1 MGGGA
6 EDGHEENQ
14 AEVELRLYS
23 KRTRSVGEH
32 HCMFCSHCFFSAGSS
47 EDKSFSEGSQGKC
60 RRVAHTAGKGSWFS
74 VAVTFF
80 FRCALSLNWSRVS
93 VQASPGGGSVFS
105 QDLHEVVC

>member
-1 MGGGA
+1 MQRHAGGRWGR
-6 EDGHEENQ
+6 DGHEENK

-47 EDKSFSEGSQGKC
+47 GDKSFSEGSQGKC
-60 RRVAHTAGKGSWFS
+60 RRVAHAAGKGSWFA

-80 FRCALSLNWSRVS
+80 FLGVH
-93 VQASPGGGSVFS
+93 F
-105 QDLHEVVC
+105 H